1 MARDE
6 SLSPARWLESEAV
19 DGALSAAQIERW
31 RQNGAL
37 LVHDLLPCTLIEALV
52 AEAEAHYPAPGS
64 DAAAQFQQFG
74 SAQKFVFPSRSDAF
88 NDVTLQPALLESV
101 AKLLGVATRDL
112 RLTQSDLWPKYGR
125 EPSTDGDSN
134 RDQRI
139 HCDYPNHMLVHPPPW
154 ERPAAVELII
164 YLSPFDYGGG
174 TAVVPRQG
182 RDDPA
187 YAWPI
192 TNTPGVAGMRYV
204 NDKAQAEAYLQEVNP
219 EAATFRAEHLYARE
233 CHARYE
239 LGSVL
244 FYRHDV
250 WHRGTPVRD
259 GALRLVQN
267 LTFRRSDCDWM
278 GTLHPAWSWSM
289 YQPDQFM
296 ERLIARLIPEQRSV
310 LGFPAPGDDYW
321 CEATVDAVEA
331 RYAAHGIDM
340 QPYRERL

>member
-164 YLSPFDYGGG
+164 YLSPFDCGGG
-174 TAVVPRQG
+174 TAVVP
-182 RDDPA
+182 
-187 YAWPI
+187 
-192 TNTPGVAGMRYV
+192 
-204 NDKAQAEAYLQEVNP
+204 
-219 EAATFRAEHLYARE
+219 
-233 CHARYE
+233 
-239 LGSVL
+239 
-244 FYRHDV
+244 
-250 WHRGTPVRD
+250 
-259 GALRLVQN
+259 
-267 LTFRRSDCDWM
+267 
-278 GTLHPAWSWSM
+278 
-289 YQPDQFM
+289 
-296 ERLIARLIPEQRSV
+296 
-310 LGFPAPGDDYW
+310 
-321 CEATVDAVEA
+321 
-331 RYAAHGIDM
+331 
-340 QPYRERL
+340 